1 MKSRRLA
8 MIRSALAVPIFWLAF
23 AAGPALGNQAWT
35 FCVASSLGSKEVW
48 ITSLFPALVDRDRL
62 ERELKGLLEHRG
74 HERVVAQC
82 PQPNED
88 KVSVVNAQTTA
99 EEFNRKLGAVLHAVP
114 PQEFPPR

>member
-1 MKSRRLA
+1 

-35 FCVASSLGSKEVW
+35 FCVASALGSKEVW
-48 ITSLFPALVDRDRL
+48 ITRLFPAFVDRERL
-62 ERELKGLLEHRG
+62 EREMRQLI
-74 HERVVAQC
+74 ERRAHASVVAQC
-82 PQPNED
+82 PQPNKD

-99 EEFNRKLGAVLHAVP
+99 EEFNRKLGAILHAVP

>member
-8 MIRSALAVPIFWLAF
+8 AIRTVLAAVLFLPTFAVAPALASP
-23 AAGPALGNQAWT
+23 QWT
-35 FCVASSLGSKEVW
+35 FCVASALGSKEVW
-48 ITSLFPALVDRDRL
+48 ITSLFPAVADRDRL
-62 ERELKGLLEHRG
+62 ERELKGLLEHQG

-114 PQEFPPR
+114 PQEFPSR